1 MDARDGEQT
10 EQGRARQRSGLMKA
24 NGVGA
29 VAQEAIEGWMVK
41 SLEEFADYPTGEGI
55 AATPSPTP
63 DVPKWSS
70 GEEEVIF
77 HDNQLSTAR

>member
-10 EQGRARQRSGLMKA
+10 EQGWARQRSGLMKPKRVA
-24 NGVGA
+24 A
-29 VAQEAIEGWMVK
+29 AAQEAVEGWMVK
-41 SLEEFADYPTGEGI
+41 SLEESADYPIGEGI
-55 AATPSPTP
+55 ATPSPTP